1 MVDSMLFETT
11 IITGK
16 KLQSS
21 KPHLSWCLDYLYHQ
35 RAALSPD
42 VAFTVEHSGALAHTR
57 AQTRIPAH
65 THSFLLP
72 LFFFHCEVDLCD
84 GAVCDWRCLVF
95 NGTRDTNLASPAGDV
110 LWTDPTE
117 LK

>member
-21 KPHLSWCLDYLYHQ
+21 KPHLSWRLDYLYHQ

-42 VAFTVEHSGALAHTR
+42 VAFTVEHSGALAHTH

-95 NGTRDTNLASPAGDV
+95 NATRDTNLALPAGDV
-110 LWTDPTE
+110 LWTDLTE